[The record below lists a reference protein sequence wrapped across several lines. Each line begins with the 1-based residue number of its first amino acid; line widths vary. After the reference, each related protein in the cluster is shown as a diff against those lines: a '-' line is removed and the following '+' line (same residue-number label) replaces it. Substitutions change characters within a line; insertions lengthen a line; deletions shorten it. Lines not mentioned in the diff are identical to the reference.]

1 MSELRRIEVP
11 RETVF
16 RSATVEAHLVAYVW
30 HRQLCYH
37 VSDSGL
43 CIENRLENLQ
53 WYSVGFKKWHLVRQP
68 PGIHVTVAN
77 CRVYPVHVY
86 SVLVYVINRA
96 FLMSLNVPN
105 GIKGV
110 EGLAICTDVVGG
122 RSCASL
128 EVDPNENVVD
138 EVDAAPRAVCVAF
151 AVINVIVAVRSE
163 LVAHLNRNA
172 IKTGAGDEA
181 AIDPTAEALIL
192 IVGLGPSMALRQ
204 NVSSFQSG
212 NACANAK
219 ALLVGKLVLLIQFA

>member
-1 MSELRRIEVP
+1 MRRIEVP

-53 WYSVGFKKWHLVRQP
+53 WHSVGCKKWHLVRQP

-110 EGLAICTDVVGG
+110 EGLAICTDVAGG

-138 EVDAAPRAVCVAF
+138 EIDAAPRAVCVAF
-151 AVINVIVAVRSE
+151 AVIDIVAPVGSE

-181 AIDPTAEALIL
+181 AIDPAAETLIL
-192 IVGLGPSMALRQ
+192 IVGLGPSVALRQ

-212 NACANAK
+212 DACANAK
-219 ALLVGKLVLLIQFA
+219 ALLLGKLVLLIQFA

>member
-53 WYSVGFKKWHLVRQP
+53 WHSVGCKKWHLVRQP

-110 EGLAICTDVVGG
+110 EGLAICTDVAGG

-138 EVDAAPRAVCVAF
+138 EIDAAPRAVCVAF
-151 AVINVIVAVRSE
+151 AVIDIVAPVGSE

-181 AIDPTAEALIL
+181 AIDPAAETLIL
-192 IVGLGPSMALRQ
+192 IVGLGPSVALRQ

-212 NACANAK
+212 DACANAK

>member
-1 MSELRRIEVP
+1 MSEPGHIEVF
-11 RETVF
+11 REAVF

-53 WYSVGFKKWHLVRQP
+53 WHSVSCKKWHLVRQP

-86 SVLVYVINRA
+86 SVLVYVVDRA
-96 FLMSLNVPN
+96 LLMSLSVPN
-105 GIKGV
+105 GIKGI
-110 EGLAICTDVVGG
+110 EGLVVGVDVS
-122 RSCASL
+122 RNRLSASL
-128 EVDPNENVVD
+128 EVDPNENIID

-181 AIDPTAEALIL
+181 AIDPTAEALIF

-212 NACANAK
+212 DACANAK
-219 ALLVGKLVLLIQFA
+219 ALLVGKLVLLIQLA